1 MQNGTSNLFEIF
13 DTLSEPVCVSDV
25 ETHELLYA
33 NSSAARAIPGLWRG
47 RPCHDVLRGLSEP
60 CGFCDTDEFSRGGFI
75 ACERFGERLGKH
87 YASKE
92 KVIDWEGRPVRFEIA
107 FDTTEDV
114 EQKTVLENQLGL
126 ETLLVD
132 CIMEFRR
139 SSGFEGD
146 PLPAFAKIARFFKAD
161 RVYVIEV
168 DDRGSMR
175 STFEWCAEGVSPQ
188 IEKLQDIPLSHI
200 ARWMP
205 YFERRDCVIVDGTE
219 AACDE
224 SPGEHD
230 VFGSRGITRLVAAPV
245 YVNEKLF
252 GYIGV
257 DNPEGEHLDLS
268 ASFFKTVG
276 MFLSMEVE
284 QAAIREKLRRMSF
297 EDSLTGVWNRNRFI
311 EDVQQL
317 DAQGPRAGFGVMY
330 IDLNGLKSINDCEG
344 HAVGDQALVDAARI
358 LDAAFTKSDVYR
370 LGGDEFAVLSF
381 SKDKDLFERRVTE
394 SSRKLGSRLCSAAV
408 GIHFAEVP
416 CTVDEAVRLADGRM
430 YQDKRRFYGTDS
442 AMSRHQSMYGASDA
456 TQ

>member
-25 ETHELLYA
+25 ETRELLYV
-33 NSSAARAIPGLWRG
+33 NNSAARAIPGFWRG
-47 RPCHDVLRGLSEP
+47 MPHHDVSPGLSEP
-60 CGFCDTDEFSRGGFI
+60 YVICANDDLSCSGPI
-75 ACERFGERLGKH
+75 AWDRFGERLGKQ
-87 YASKE
+87 YALKD
-92 KVIDWEGRPVRFEIA
+92 KLIDWEGRPARFEIA
-107 FDTTEDV
+107 FDVTEDV
-114 EQKTVLENQLGL
+114 KQKAVLENQLGL

-161 RVYVIEV
+161 RVYVIEI
-168 DDRGSMR
+168 DDCGSMR
-175 STFEWCAEGVSPQ
+175 NTFEWCAEGVAPQ
-188 IEKLQDIPLSHI
+188 IETLQDIPLSHI
-200 ARWMP
+200 DRWMP
-205 YFERRDCVIVDGTE
+205 YFERQDCVIVDGTE
-219 AACDE
+219 AAGGE
-224 SPGEHD
+224 SPAACG
-230 VFGSRGITRLVAAPV
+230 VFGSREITRFVAAPV
-245 YVNEKLF
+245 YAGEKLF

-284 QAAIREKLRRMSF
+284 QVAIREKLKRMSF

-330 IDLNGLKSINDCEG
+330 IDLNGLKNINDCEG
-344 HAVGDQALVDAARI
+344 HAVGDRALVDAARI
-358 LDAAFTKSDVYR
+358 LDASFAKSDVYR

-381 SKDKDLFERRVTE
+381 GKDKDLFERRVAE

-430 YQDKRRFYGTDS
+430 YQDKRRFYGADCST
-442 AMSRHQSMYGASDA
+442 SRHQSMYGFTGIA
-456 TQ
+456 Q